1 MSGADLFAREYVPEE
16 YEGGPVS
23 VQVVGQ
29 RLEEEKASGMD
40 HSLALWKL
48 TIFAR
53 FWHCAKL

>member
-29 RLEEEKASGMD
+29 RLEEEKASGID
-40 HSLALWKL
+40 CSQAFWKL

-53 FWHCAKL
+53 FWHCATL